1 MEGNPATIYLPFPAK
16 RTGRSEGRGK
26 VLMAEVTLHES
37 APDNIEDEEGE
48 GEEAVAEE
56 GEDDEEEDADKE
68 EEPAT
73 KKWMN
78 DVTEYVYLYFFSI
91 SFH

>member
-1 MEGNPATIYLPFPAK
+1 MGGNPATVHLPFPAK

-26 VLMAEVTLHES
+26 VLMAVVTLHES
-37 APDNIEDEEGE
+37 SPDEDEDEEGE

-73 KKWMN
+73 KKFKS
-78 DVTEYVYLYFFSI
+78 E
-91 SFH
+91 

>member
-73 KKWMN
+73 KSLKVN
-78 DVTEYVYLYFFSI
+78 E
-91 SFH
+91 